1 MGAGENMKSRKK
13 AAAAAI
19 AGNVIFGLSFMF
31 SRVVLLT
38 VDTFVMLA
46 LRFSIA
52 FLAMNVLVVA
62 RVVKVDLKKDL
73 RPLLALGLFQPVLY
87 FTFESLGIKL
97 TNSVISG
104 SMIATVPVAGMLLG
118 AVFLKE
124 RFTVRQLLF
133 GLMSLAG
140 AVLIAMSGEGG
151 GASLAGIL
159 VLICAVITG
168 SGFSLLSRRCADR
181 YTAFERT
188 YVMFGL
194 GMAVFVT
201 AARSRRA
208 GIWPP
213 RRARRWEISGFWAR
227 CCIWGSSLP
236 WRRSV
241 C

>member
-1 MGAGENMKSRKK
+1 MKSRKK

-52 FLAMNVLVVA
+52 FLAMNVLVCA

-118 AVFLKE
+118 AGVPEGTFYSQ
-124 RFTVRQLLF
+124 TAAVRADVP
-133 GLMSLAG
+133 G
-140 AVLIAMSGEGG
+140 GG
-151 GASLAGIL
+151 GADRHVRGRGRRQPAGH
-159 VLICAVITG
+159 
-168 SGFSLLSRRCADR
+168 SGA
-181 YTAFERT
+181 
-188 YVMFGL
+188 GL
-194 GMAVFVT
+194 RGNH
-201 AARSRRA
+201 RL
-208 GIWPP
+208 GI
-213 RRARRWEISGFWAR
+213 
-227 CCIWGSSLP
+227 
-236 WRRSV
+236 
-241 C
+241 

>member
-118 AVFLKE
+118 AVFL
-124 RFTVRQLLF
+124 L
-133 GLMSLAG
+133 SL
-140 AVLIAMSGEGG
+140 IH
-151 GASLAGIL
+151 I
-159 VLICAVITG
+159 
-168 SGFSLLSRRCADR
+168 
-181 YTAFERT
+181 
-188 YVMFGL
+188 
-194 GMAVFVT
+194 
-201 AARSRRA
+201 
-208 GIWPP
+208 
-213 RRARRWEISGFWAR
+213 
-227 CCIWGSSLP
+227 
-236 WRRSV
+236 
-241 C
+241 